1 MGCKGTQE
9 LGTYVTVDDVIAL
22 FRPIESAELDKV
34 ENLLPV
40 VEDQLKLYAYESGK
54 DLDDMM
60 KNIPGYKNTFKS
72 VVVDIV
78 GRNLMTPTSGEPMSS
93 YSESALGYS
102 FSGTFLN
109 PGGGLF
115 IKKSELIKLG
125 FGRQKIRGLEI
136 YGTYECNE
144 DSWHHYHSP
153 RASDPWD

>member
-1 MGCKGTQE
+1 MGCEYDNKANTR
-9 LGTYVTVDDVIAL
+9 VTVDDVIDL
-22 FRPIESAELDKV
+22 FRPLEADEIDKAGH
-34 ENLLPV
+34 LLEI
-40 VEDQLKLYAYESGK
+40 VEDQLLLRAHESGK
-54 DLDDMM
+54 DLDDMIE
-60 KNIPGYKNTFKS
+60 NIPGYKNTFKS

-78 GRNLMTPTSGEPMSS
+78 ARNLMTPTSGEPMSS

-125 FGRQKIRGLEI
+125 FGRQKIRGLEL

-153 RASDPWD
+153 RASDTWD